1 MPRNLAILIISGFAY
16 GIWLGYLGW
25 MVSCR
30 RPEPILE
37 ELGQDF
43 WPSRPWIAASEA
55 LVEVKPAG
63 AGHEVV
69 RVYKSAPGSPGVGEV
84 LAKEV
89 SLGLLKRVGNER
101 ESQEIAIHCGN
112 GQTYTRQGQRTL
124 VNAIAQELLR
134 QPHRQ
139 FTAFTIRQIASCNH
153 VTNIVHV
160 PHYKVSTQWSLE
172 SQRGFE
178 IDLASNLPI
187 A

>member
-37 ELGQDF
+37 TLGKDF

-55 LVEVKPAG
+55 LVEVKPTG

-69 RVYKSAPGSPGVGEV
+69 QVYKSAPGSPGVGEV

-89 SLGLLKRVGNER
+89 SLGLLKRVGEEKGDSSWIIGLVKN
-101 ESQEIAIHCGN
+101 SQGGLPAGWDLV
-112 GQTYTRQGQRTL
+112 GDPLVPGRRGGTQRVVPATPWTRAWMPKG
-124 VNAIAQELLR
+124 
-134 QPHRQ
+134 
-139 FTAFTIRQIASCNH
+139 
-153 VTNIVHV
+153 
-160 PHYKVSTQWSLE
+160 
-172 SQRGFE
+172 
-178 IDLASNLPI
+178 
-187 A
+187 